1 MNDREWVEQFIDKNE
16 DKYIRANDEI
26 WGFAELA
33 LFYRYLEPG
42 QRKAGDGN
50 PGRV

>member
-33 LFYRYLEPG
+33 FHEER
-42 QRKAGDGN
+42 
-50 PGRV
+50 